1 MVHMEEKE
9 FTAASFYRLL
19 DRKKLM
25 GSKCKECGTLFLPPR
40 PFCGQC
46 SGNEME
52 WFQFSG
58 KGKLVSFSVVRVG
71 TTSYEEKGYSRDNP
85 YCWGVVQLDE
95 GPRISA
101 LLLGADLSRPDSIK
115 TGQPLK
121 VVFPDK
127 PEEGGERNPVTFRL
141 Q

>member
-1 MVHMEEKE
+1 MEEKE
-9 FTAASFYRLL
+9 FTAASFYRFL

-40 PFCGQC
+40 SFCGQC
-46 SGNEME
+46 SGNEVE

-58 KGKLVSFSVVRVG
+58 RGKLVSFSVVRVG
-71 TTSYEEKGYSRDNP
+71 TTYYEEKGYSRDNP

-101 LLLGADLSRPDSIK
+101 LLLGGDLSRPDLITIGHS
-115 TGQPLK
+115 LE

-127 PEEGGERNPVTFRL
+127 GEEERERPPVTFRL
-141 Q
+141 E